1 MAYIEAKNIHK
12 TFGKG
17 DAAVHALRG
26 ASLSVDKGEMVA
38 VMGKSGSGKS
48 TLLNILGGLMTMDE
62 GELRVGGKK
71 VDFRKKK
78 YLLNYRRREVGFV
91 VQYFALIDD
100 MNVYK
105 NVSLPLRYQGIP
117 GAKIRQR
124 TTKMLCNFVKA
135 DGVAQSFID
144 KKGGISAGDMVPDAR
159 MPVLKS
165 LCRSGNE
172 ADAVR
177 LSGSDIDI
185 ANDDIIAHS
194 NLTFRPSYQ
203 IKNLFCAFSE
213 DHSFFCQRDL
223 AGAFCPADEKLFAQF
238 FFQIFNLGGKRG
250 LGKMQGLGRVYDTL
264 LSCDSQKI
272 IQDT

>member
-124 TTKMLCNFVKA
+124 TTKMLRNLGIEEKA
-135 DGVAQSFID
+135 
-144 KKGGISAGDMVPDAR
+144 
-159 MPVLKS
+159 KS
-165 LCRSGNE
+165 YPGE
-172 ADAVR
+172 
-177 LSGSDIDI
+177 LSGGQQQRAAI
-185 ANDDIIAHS
+185 ARALVKNAKII
-194 NLTFRPSYQ
+194 L
-203 IKNLFCAFSE
+203 
-213 DHSFFCQRDL
+213 
-223 AGAFCPADEKLFAQF
+223 ADEPTGALDEDTGNDVMKLFQR
-238 FFQIFNLGGKRG
+238 L
-250 LGKMQGLGRVYDTL
+250 KMKDRAIIIVTHDSKVAEYCDRIVYLRDGANV
-264 LSCDSQKI
+264 
-272 IQDT
+272 

>member
-124 TTKMLCNFVKA
+124 TTKMLRNL
-135 DGVAQSFID
+135 
-144 KKGGISAGDMVPDAR
+144 GIEEKE
-159 MPVLKS
+159 KS
-165 LCRSGNE
+165 YPGE
-172 ADAVR
+172 
-177 LSGSDIDI
+177 LSGGQQQRAAI
-185 ANDDIIAHS
+185 ARALVKNAKII
-194 NLTFRPSYQ
+194 L
-203 IKNLFCAFSE
+203 
-213 DHSFFCQRDL
+213 
-223 AGAFCPADEKLFAQF
+223 ADEPTGALDEDTGNDVMKLFQR
-238 FFQIFNLGGKRG
+238 L
-250 LGKMQGLGRVYDTL
+250 KMKDRAIIIVTHDSKVAEYCDRIVYLRDGANV
-264 LSCDSQKI
+264 
-272 IQDT
+272 

>member
-1 MAYIEAKNIHK
+1 MAYIEANNIHK

-117 GAKIRQR
+117 RTKIKQR
-124 TTKMLCNFVKA
+124 TTKMLRHLGIEEKA
-135 DGVAQSFID
+135 KAYPS
-144 KKGGISAGDMVPDAR
+144 
-159 MPVLKS
+159 
-165 LCRSGNE
+165 E
-172 ADAVR
+172 
-177 LSGSDIDI
+177 LSGGQQQRAAI
-185 ANDDIIAHS
+185 ARALVKNARII
-194 NLTFRPSYQ
+194 L
-203 IKNLFCAFSE
+203 
-213 DHSFFCQRDL
+213 
-223 AGAFCPADEKLFAQF
+223 ADEPTGALDEGTGDDVMKLFQRLKKKDRA
-238 FFQIFNLGGKRG
+238 IIIVTHDNKVAEYCD
-250 LGKMQGLGRVYDTL
+250 RVVYLRDGMNARR
-264 LSCDSQKI
+264 D
-272 IQDT
+272 IQ

>member
-1 MAYIEAKNIHK
+1 MAYIEAKGIHK

-62 GELRVGGKK
+62 GELYVDGKK

-100 MNVYK
+100 MNVYR

-117 GAKIRQR
+117 RAKIKQR
-124 TTKMLCNFVKA
+124 TTKMLQHLGIEEKAKAYPGELSGGLQQRAAIARALVKNA
-135 DGVAQSFID
+135 RIILADEPTGALDEGTGDDVMKLFQRLKKKDRAIIIVTHDNKVAEYCDRIVYLRDGVNVQT
-144 KKGGISAGDMVPDAR
+144 
-159 MPVLKS
+159 
-165 LCRSGNE
+165 E
-172 ADAVR
+172 
-177 LSGSDIDI
+177 
-185 ANDDIIAHS
+185 
-194 NLTFRPSYQ
+194 
-203 IKNLFCAFSE
+203 
-213 DHSFFCQRDL
+213 
-223 AGAFCPADEKLFAQF
+223 
-238 FFQIFNLGGKRG
+238 
-250 LGKMQGLGRVYDTL
+250 
-264 LSCDSQKI
+264 
-272 IQDT
+272 

>member
-100 MNVYK
+100 MNIYK

-117 GAKIRQR
+117 RAKIRQR
-124 TTKMLCNFVKA
+124 TQKMLRNLGIEEKA
-135 DGVAQSFID
+135 
-144 KKGGISAGDMVPDAR
+144 
-159 MPVLKS
+159 KS
-165 LCRSGNE
+165 YPGE
-172 ADAVR
+172 
-177 LSGSDIDI
+177 LSGGQQQRAAI
-185 ANDDIIAHS
+185 ARALVKNAKII
-194 NLTFRPSYQ
+194 L
-203 IKNLFCAFSE
+203 
-213 DHSFFCQRDL
+213 
-223 AGAFCPADEKLFAQF
+223 ADEPTGALDEDTGNDVMKLFQR
-238 FFQIFNLGGKRG
+238 L
-250 LGKMQGLGRVYDTL
+250 KMKNRAIIIVTHDSKVAEYCDRIVYLKDGANV
-264 LSCDSQKI
+264 
-272 IQDT
+272 

>member
-124 TTKMLCNFVKA
+124 TKKMLRNLGIEEKA
-135 DGVAQSFID
+135 
-144 KKGGISAGDMVPDAR
+144 
-159 MPVLKS
+159 KS
-165 LCRSGNE
+165 YPGE
-172 ADAVR
+172 
-177 LSGSDIDI
+177 LSGGQQQRAAI
-185 ANDDIIAHS
+185 ARALVKNAKII
-194 NLTFRPSYQ
+194 L
-203 IKNLFCAFSE
+203 
-213 DHSFFCQRDL
+213 
-223 AGAFCPADEKLFAQF
+223 ADEPTGALDEDTGNDVMKLFQR
-238 FFQIFNLGGKRG
+238 L
-250 LGKMQGLGRVYDTL
+250 KMKNRAIIIVTHDSKVAEYCDRIVYLKDGANV
-264 LSCDSQKI
+264 
-272 IQDT
+272 

>member
-1 MAYIEAKNIHK
+1 MAYIEANNIHK

-100 MNVYK
+100 MNIYK

-117 GAKIRQR
+117 RAKIRQR
-124 TTKMLCNFVKA
+124 TQKMLRNLGIEEKA
-135 DGVAQSFID
+135 
-144 KKGGISAGDMVPDAR
+144 
-159 MPVLKS
+159 KS
-165 LCRSGNE
+165 YPGE
-172 ADAVR
+172 
-177 LSGSDIDI
+177 LSGGQQQRAAI
-185 ANDDIIAHS
+185 ARALVKNAKII
-194 NLTFRPSYQ
+194 L
-203 IKNLFCAFSE
+203 
-213 DHSFFCQRDL
+213 
-223 AGAFCPADEKLFAQF
+223 ADEPTGALDEDTGNDVMKLFQR
-238 FFQIFNLGGKRG
+238 LKMKKRAIIIVTHDS
-250 LGKMQGLGRVYDTL
+250 KVAEYCDRIVYLRDGANV
-264 LSCDSQKI
+264 
-272 IQDT
+272 

>member
-26 ASLSVDKGEMVA
+26 AALSVDKGEMVA

-100 MNVYK
+100 MNIYK

-117 GAKIRQR
+117 RAKIRQR
-124 TTKMLCNFVKA
+124 TTKMLRNLGIEEKA
-135 DGVAQSFID
+135 
-144 KKGGISAGDMVPDAR
+144 
-159 MPVLKS
+159 KS
-165 LCRSGNE
+165 YPGE
-172 ADAVR
+172 
-177 LSGSDIDI
+177 LSGGQQQRAAI
-185 ANDDIIAHS
+185 ARALVKNAKII
-194 NLTFRPSYQ
+194 L
-203 IKNLFCAFSE
+203 
-213 DHSFFCQRDL
+213 
-223 AGAFCPADEKLFAQF
+223 ADEPTGALDEDTGNDVMKLFQR
-238 FFQIFNLGGKRG
+238 L
-250 LGKMQGLGRVYDTL
+250 KMKNRVIIIVTHDSKVAEY
-264 LSCDSQKI
+264 CDRI
-272 IQDT
+272 VYLRDGANV

>member
-1 MAYIEAKNIHK
+1 MAYIEANNIHK

-117 GAKIRQR
+117 RAKIRQR
-124 TTKMLCNFVKA
+124 TQKMLRNLGIEEKA
-135 DGVAQSFID
+135 
-144 KKGGISAGDMVPDAR
+144 
-159 MPVLKS
+159 KS
-165 LCRSGNE
+165 YPGK
-172 ADAVR
+172 
-177 LSGSDIDI
+177 LSGGQQQRAAI
-185 ANDDIIAHS
+185 ARALVKNAKII
-194 NLTFRPSYQ
+194 L
-203 IKNLFCAFSE
+203 
-213 DHSFFCQRDL
+213 
-223 AGAFCPADEKLFAQF
+223 ADEPTGALDEDTGNDVMKLFQR
-238 FFQIFNLGGKRG
+238 L
-250 LGKMQGLGRVYDTL
+250 KMKDRAIIIVTHDSKVAEYCDRIVYLRDGANV
-264 LSCDSQKI
+264 
-272 IQDT
+272 

>member
-124 TTKMLCNFVKA
+124 TKKMLRNLGIEEKA
-135 DGVAQSFID
+135 
-144 KKGGISAGDMVPDAR
+144 
-159 MPVLKS
+159 KS
-165 LCRSGNE
+165 YPGE
-172 ADAVR
+172 
-177 LSGSDIDI
+177 LSGGQQQRAAI
-185 ANDDIIAHS
+185 ARALVKNAKII
-194 NLTFRPSYQ
+194 L
-203 IKNLFCAFSE
+203 
-213 DHSFFCQRDL
+213 
-223 AGAFCPADEKLFAQF
+223 ADEPTGALDEDTGNDVMKLFQR
-238 FFQIFNLGGKRG
+238 LKMKKRAIIIVTHDS
-250 LGKMQGLGRVYDTL
+250 KVAEYCDRIVYLRDGANV
-264 LSCDSQKI
+264 
-272 IQDT
+272 

>member
-100 MNVYK
+100 MNIYK
-105 NVSLPLRYQGIP
+105 NVSLSLRYQGIP
-117 GAKIRQR
+117 RAKIRQR
-124 TTKMLCNFVKA
+124 TQKMLRNLGIEEKA
-135 DGVAQSFID
+135 
-144 KKGGISAGDMVPDAR
+144 
-159 MPVLKS
+159 KS
-165 LCRSGNE
+165 YPGE
-172 ADAVR
+172 
-177 LSGSDIDI
+177 LSGGQQQRAAI
-185 ANDDIIAHS
+185 ARALVKNAKII
-194 NLTFRPSYQ
+194 L
-203 IKNLFCAFSE
+203 
-213 DHSFFCQRDL
+213 
-223 AGAFCPADEKLFAQF
+223 ADEPTGALDEDTGNDVMKLFQR
-238 FFQIFNLGGKRG
+238 L
-250 LGKMQGLGRVYDTL
+250 KMKNRVIIIVTHDSKVAEY
-264 LSCDSQKI
+264 CDRIVYLK
-272 IQDT
+272 DGANV

>member
-26 ASLSVDKGEMVA
+26 ASLSADKGEMVA

-117 GAKIRQR
+117 RAKIRKR
-124 TTKMLCNFVKA
+124 TTKMLRNLGIEEKA
-135 DGVAQSFID
+135 
-144 KKGGISAGDMVPDAR
+144 
-159 MPVLKS
+159 KS
-165 LCRSGNE
+165 YPGE
-172 ADAVR
+172 
-177 LSGSDIDI
+177 LSGGQQQRAAI
-185 ANDDIIAHS
+185 ARALVKNAKII
-194 NLTFRPSYQ
+194 L
-203 IKNLFCAFSE
+203 
-213 DHSFFCQRDL
+213 
-223 AGAFCPADEKLFAQF
+223 ADEPTGALDEDTGNDVMKLFQR
-238 FFQIFNLGGKRG
+238 L
-250 LGKMQGLGRVYDTL
+250 KMKDRAIIIVTHDSKVAEYCDRIVYLRDGANV
-264 LSCDSQKI
+264 
-272 IQDT
+272 

>member
-62 GELRVGGKK
+62 GELYVGGKK

-117 GAKIRQR
+117 RAKIKQR
-124 TTKMLCNFVKA
+124 TTKMLQHLGIEEKA
-135 DGVAQSFID
+135 KAYPG
-144 KKGGISAGDMVPDAR
+144 
-159 MPVLKS
+159 
-165 LCRSGNE
+165 E
-172 ADAVR
+172 
-177 LSGSDIDI
+177 LSGGQQQRAAI
-185 ANDDIIAHS
+185 ARALVKNARII
-194 NLTFRPSYQ
+194 L
-203 IKNLFCAFSE
+203 
-213 DHSFFCQRDL
+213 
-223 AGAFCPADEKLFAQF
+223 ADEPTGALDEGTGDDVMKLFQRLKKKDRA
-238 FFQIFNLGGKRG
+238 IIIVTHDNKVAEYCD
-250 LGKMQGLGRVYDTL
+250 RVVYLRDGMNARR
-264 LSCDSQKI
+264 D
-272 IQDT
+272 IQ

>member
-1 MAYIEAKNIHK
+1 MAYIEAKGIHK

-26 ASLSVDKGEMVA
+26 VSLSVDKGEMIA

-62 GELRVGGKK
+62 GELYVDGKK

-117 GAKIRQR
+117 RAKIKQR
-124 TTKMLCNFVKA
+124 TTKMLRHLGIEEKA
-135 DGVAQSFID
+135 KAYPS
-144 KKGGISAGDMVPDAR
+144 
-159 MPVLKS
+159 
-165 LCRSGNE
+165 E
-172 ADAVR
+172 
-177 LSGSDIDI
+177 LSGGQQQRAAI
-185 ANDDIIAHS
+185 ARALVKNARII
-194 NLTFRPSYQ
+194 L
-203 IKNLFCAFSE
+203 
-213 DHSFFCQRDL
+213 
-223 AGAFCPADEKLFAQF
+223 ADEPTGALDEGTGDDVMKLFQRLKKKDRA
-238 FFQIFNLGGKRG
+238 IIIVTHDNKVAEYCD
-250 LGKMQGLGRVYDTL
+250 RVVYLRDGMNARR
-264 LSCDSQKI
+264 D
-272 IQDT
+272 IQ

>member
-1 MAYIEAKNIHK
+1 MAYIEAKGIHK

-62 GELRVGGKK
+62 GELYVDGKK

-100 MNVYK
+100 MNVYR

-117 GAKIRQR
+117 RAKIKQR
-124 TTKMLCNFVKA
+124 TTKMLQHLGIEEKAKAYPGELSGGQQQRAAIARALVKNA
-135 DGVAQSFID
+135 GIILADEPTGALDEGTGDDVMKLFQRLKKKDRAIIIVTHDNKVAEYCDRIVYLRDGVNVQT
-144 KKGGISAGDMVPDAR
+144 
-159 MPVLKS
+159 
-165 LCRSGNE
+165 E
-172 ADAVR
+172 
-177 LSGSDIDI
+177 
-185 ANDDIIAHS
+185 
-194 NLTFRPSYQ
+194 
-203 IKNLFCAFSE
+203 
-213 DHSFFCQRDL
+213 
-223 AGAFCPADEKLFAQF
+223 
-238 FFQIFNLGGKRG
+238 
-250 LGKMQGLGRVYDTL
+250 
-264 LSCDSQKI
+264 
-272 IQDT
+272 

>member
-26 ASLSVDKGEMVA
+26 ASLSADKGEMVA

-117 GAKIRQR
+117 QAKIRKR
-124 TTKMLCNFVKA
+124 TTKMLRNLGIEEKA
-135 DGVAQSFID
+135 
-144 KKGGISAGDMVPDAR
+144 
-159 MPVLKS
+159 KS
-165 LCRSGNE
+165 YPGE
-172 ADAVR
+172 
-177 LSGSDIDI
+177 LSGGQQQRAAI
-185 ANDDIIAHS
+185 ARALVKNAKII
-194 NLTFRPSYQ
+194 L
-203 IKNLFCAFSE
+203 
-213 DHSFFCQRDL
+213 
-223 AGAFCPADEKLFAQF
+223 ADEPTGALDEDTGNDVMKLFQR
-238 FFQIFNLGGKRG
+238 L
-250 LGKMQGLGRVYDTL
+250 KMKDRAIIIVTHDSKVAEYCDRIVYLRDGANV
-264 LSCDSQKI
+264 
-272 IQDT
+272 

>member
-1 MAYIEAKNIHK
+1 MAYIEAKDIHK

-26 ASLSVDKGEMVA
+26 VSLSVDKGEMVA

-62 GELRVGGKK
+62 GELYVGGKK

-117 GAKIRQR
+117 RTKIKQR
-124 TTKMLCNFVKA
+124 TTKMLRHLGIEEKA
-135 DGVAQSFID
+135 KAYPS
-144 KKGGISAGDMVPDAR
+144 
-159 MPVLKS
+159 
-165 LCRSGNE
+165 E
-172 ADAVR
+172 
-177 LSGSDIDI
+177 LSGGQQQRAAI
-185 ANDDIIAHS
+185 ARALVKNARII
-194 NLTFRPSYQ
+194 L
-203 IKNLFCAFSE
+203 
-213 DHSFFCQRDL
+213 
-223 AGAFCPADEKLFAQF
+223 ADEPTGALDEGTGDDVMKLFQRLKKKDRA
-238 FFQIFNLGGKRG
+238 IIIVTHDNKVAEYCD
-250 LGKMQGLGRVYDTL
+250 RVVYLRDGMNARRNM
-264 LSCDSQKI
+264 
-272 IQDT
+272 

>member
-117 GAKIRQR
+117 RAKIRQR
-124 TTKMLCNFVKA
+124 TTKMLRNLGIEEKA
-135 DGVAQSFID
+135 
-144 KKGGISAGDMVPDAR
+144 
-159 MPVLKS
+159 KS
-165 LCRSGNE
+165 YPGE
-172 ADAVR
+172 
-177 LSGSDIDI
+177 LSGGQQQRAAI
-185 ANDDIIAHS
+185 ARALVKNARII
-194 NLTFRPSYQ
+194 L
-203 IKNLFCAFSE
+203 
-213 DHSFFCQRDL
+213 
-223 AGAFCPADEKLFAQF
+223 ADEPTGALDEDTGNDVMKLFQR
-238 FFQIFNLGGKRG
+238 L
-250 LGKMQGLGRVYDTL
+250 KMKDRAIIIVTHDSKVAEYCDRIVYLKDGANV
-264 LSCDSQKI
+264 
-272 IQDT
+272 

>member
-1 MAYIEAKNIHK
+1 MAYIEANNIHK

-100 MNVYK
+100 MNIYK

-117 GAKIRQR
+117 RAKIRQR
-124 TTKMLCNFVKA
+124 TQKMLRNLGIEEKA
-135 DGVAQSFID
+135 
-144 KKGGISAGDMVPDAR
+144 
-159 MPVLKS
+159 KS
-165 LCRSGNE
+165 YHGK
-172 ADAVR
+172 
-177 LSGSDIDI
+177 LSGGQQQRAAI
-185 ANDDIIAHS
+185 ARALVKNAKII
-194 NLTFRPSYQ
+194 L
-203 IKNLFCAFSE
+203 
-213 DHSFFCQRDL
+213 
-223 AGAFCPADEKLFAQF
+223 ADEPTGALDEDTGNDVMKLFQR
-238 FFQIFNLGGKRG
+238 L
-250 LGKMQGLGRVYDTL
+250 KMKNRAIIIVTHDSKVAEYCDRIVYLRDGANV
-264 LSCDSQKI
+264 
-272 IQDT
+272 

>member
-105 NVSLPLRYQGIP
+105 NASLPLRYQGIP
-117 GAKIRQR
+117 RAKIRQR
-124 TTKMLCNFVKA
+124 TTKMLRNLGIEEKA
-135 DGVAQSFID
+135 
-144 KKGGISAGDMVPDAR
+144 
-159 MPVLKS
+159 KS
-165 LCRSGNE
+165 YPGE
-172 ADAVR
+172 
-177 LSGSDIDI
+177 LSGGQQQRAAI
-185 ANDDIIAHS
+185 ARALVKNAKII
-194 NLTFRPSYQ
+194 L
-203 IKNLFCAFSE
+203 
-213 DHSFFCQRDL
+213 
-223 AGAFCPADEKLFAQF
+223 ADEPTGALDEDTGNDVMKLFQR
-238 FFQIFNLGGKRG
+238 L
-250 LGKMQGLGRVYDTL
+250 KMKDRAIIIVTHDSKVAEYCDRIVYLRDGADI
-264 LSCDSQKI
+264 SE
-272 IQDT
+272 

>member
-62 GELRVGGKK
+62 GELYVDGKK

-117 GAKIRQR
+117 RAKIKQR
-124 TTKMLCNFVKA
+124 TTKMLQHLGIEEKA
-135 DGVAQSFID
+135 KAYPG
-144 KKGGISAGDMVPDAR
+144 
-159 MPVLKS
+159 
-165 LCRSGNE
+165 E
-172 ADAVR
+172 
-177 LSGSDIDI
+177 LSGGQQQRAAI
-185 ANDDIIAHS
+185 ARALVKNAKII
-194 NLTFRPSYQ
+194 L
-203 IKNLFCAFSE
+203 
-213 DHSFFCQRDL
+213 
-223 AGAFCPADEKLFAQF
+223 ADEPTGALDEDTGNDVMKLFQRLKKKDRA
-238 FFQIFNLGGKRG
+238 IIIVTHDSKVAEYCD
-250 LGKMQGLGRVYDTL
+250 RVVYLRDGANV
-264 LSCDSQKI
+264 
-272 IQDT
+272 